1 MVRMMLRF
9 DNEKVHEPVT
19 SQVIL
24 EEKIP
29 INIMSAYVNQ
39 QGGEILIDVD
49 SEHAER
55 LAKAFRKK
63 GVTVDVPKLI
73 EKDDLKCTNCGACVS
88 LCPMNA
94 LTFNADKSVEL
105 NEAVCNGITCGLCV
119 DACPVRA
126 IRLLG

>member
-29 INIMSAYVNQ
+29 LNIMSAYVNQ

-55 LAKAFRKK
+55 LAKAFRKR

-73 EKDDLKCTNCGACVS
+73 EKDEVKCTSCGACVS

-94 LTFNADKSVEL
+94 LKYDPSNKVEL

>member
-1 MVRMMLRF
+1 MMLRF

-24 EEKIP
+24 EQKIP
-29 INIMSAYVNQ
+29 LNIMSAFVNQ

-49 SEHAER
+49 SEYAER
-55 LAKAFRKK
+55 LAKAFRNK
-63 GVTVDVPKLI
+63 GVTVDVPKVI
-73 EKDDLKCTNCGACVS
+73 EKDENKCISCGACVS
-88 LCPMNA
+88 LCPLNA
-94 LTFNADKSVEL
+94 LKYGPNKAVEL
-105 NEAVCNGITCGLCV
+105 NEAVCNGITCSLCV

>member
-39 QGGEILIDVD
+39 QGGEILIDVE
-49 SEHAER
+49 SENAER

-94 LTFNADKSVEL
+94 LIFNADKSVEL

>member
-29 INIMSAYVNQ
+29 LNIMSAYVNP
-39 QGGEILIDVD
+39 QGGEILIDVE

-63 GVTVDVPKLI
+63 GVTVDVPKVI
-73 EKDDLKCTNCGACVS
+73 EKDENICISCGACVS

-94 LTFNADKSVEL
+94 LKYGSSNAVEL
-105 NEAVCNGITCGLCV
+105 NETVCNGITCGLCV